1 MPNAS
6 DAMCDNLWF
15 EGTFIFC
22 TITKTGKVIIN
33 TLIPAKYHTIS
44 RFV

>member
-22 TITKTGKVIIN
+22 TITKTGEG
-33 TLIPAKYHTIS
+33 HQ
-44 RFV
+44 